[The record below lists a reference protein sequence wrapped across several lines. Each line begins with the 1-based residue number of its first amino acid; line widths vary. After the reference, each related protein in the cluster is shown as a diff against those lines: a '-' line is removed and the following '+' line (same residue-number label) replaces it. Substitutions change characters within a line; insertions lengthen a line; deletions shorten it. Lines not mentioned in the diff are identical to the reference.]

1 MKKQIPFKDY
11 LASLVHTNG
20 AHTKINN
27 TVITQKVL
35 NNKVVVEALEHEDVP
50 PIVKNKKSPLQ

>member
-1 MKKQIPFKDY
+1 M
-11 LASLVHTNG
+11 HTNG
-20 AHTKINN
+20 ASTKINN
-27 TVITQKVL
+27 TILTQKVL